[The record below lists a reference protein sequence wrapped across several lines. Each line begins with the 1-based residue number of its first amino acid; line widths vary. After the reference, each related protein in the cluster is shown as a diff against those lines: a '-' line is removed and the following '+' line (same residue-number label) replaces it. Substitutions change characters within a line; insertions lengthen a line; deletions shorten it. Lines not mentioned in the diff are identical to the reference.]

1 MNLYIIII
9 LPNLFLID
17 KNKKKKKIKNLK
29 KNYYKCIKY
38 YYYKNIT
45 K

>member
-17 KNKKKKKIKNLK
+17 KNKKKKKLNIYK
-29 KNYYKCIKY
+29 KIIINVI
-38 YYYKNIT
+38 NVTIIRI
-45 K
+45 